1 MLRAIVIDS
10 FDKMKKYI
18 SIEIINKHL
27 DDIYKE
33 NFSNTSNLSNISNL
47 SNATKE
53 QLKDI
58 TDICNKEL
66 NRISLENNEQNIQN
80 VQNSQRYENVKQ
92 NLINEINTYLL
103 QNSNHSNHSNHSNYS
118 NKSNNLNILNNL
130 NDNQKT
136 NISNTFSNNIDVA
149 KELYKKCRDT
159 LDENKRFII
168 REPNKII
175 DEMREYCNNYKKENI
190 QDLNKIVYT
199 VSLELKQ
206 KSDNTAIYRISQ
218 QLNKQANLNT
228 FYNQNNKMDLKN
240 NGLVW
245 LMNHQKTS
253 FNSLFDKPNNTF
265 LNSLL
270 NELKTVDDPHTNVF
284 ITTKMNILSLLKL
297 QTGNPVNISKNSI
310 VGFFDKIN
318 GTGTNFDINLNNDIE
333 LCKEDTNSIQ
343 IENSSFELN
352 YSNVSKNYYTPLNII
367 NVKNKIETMNIDDFL
382 TIDIKDIK
390 NEQNDEKNISLKY
403 KNISEQEI
411 NNFLNENNKET
422 KNNTFNEKELFI

>member
-10 FDKMKKYI
+10 FDKMRKYI

-33 NFSNTSNLSNISNL
+33 NFSSISNL

-58 TDICNKEL
+58 TNICNKEL
-66 NRISLENNEQNIQN
+66 NKISLENNEQNIQN

-92 NLINEINTYLL
+92 NLINKINTYLL
-103 QNSNHSNHSNHSNYS
+103 QNSNHSNNLNHLKNDQKVNNSNNTS
-118 NKSNNLNILNNL
+118 NKIN
-130 NDNQKT
+130 
-136 NISNTFSNNIDVA
+136 VA

-190 QDLNKIVYT
+190 KDINKIVYT

-206 KSDNTAIYRISQ
+206 KSANTAIYRIAQ
-218 QLNKQANLNT
+218 QLNKQSSLNT
-228 FYNQNNKMDLKN
+228 FYNQNNKMDLIN
-240 NGLVW
+240 NSLLW
-245 LMNHQKTS
+245 LLNHQNTS
-253 FNSLFDKPNNTF
+253 FNNLFNNSNNPF
-265 LNSLL
+265 INSLVE
-270 NELKTVDDPHTNVF
+270 ELKDVDDPHTNIF
-284 ITTKMNILSLLKL
+284 ITTKMSVLSLLKF

-310 VGFFDKIN
+310 VGFFNKIN
-318 GTGTNFDINLNNDIE
+318 GAGTNFDINLNNDIE

-343 IENSSFELN
+343 IENSSFESN

-367 NVKNKIETMNIDDFL
+367 NVKNKIEAMNINDFL
-382 TIDIKDIK
+382 IDIKDIK
-390 NEQNDEKNISLKY
+390 NIKNEQNNEKNIPLKY

-411 NNFLNENNKET
+411 NNFLNENNKKET
-422 KNNTFNEKELFI
+422 NNTFDERELFV

>member
-18 SIEIINKHL
+18 PIEIINKHL

-33 NFSNTSNLSNISNL
+33 NVSNVSNISNISNL

-58 TDICNKEL
+58 TDICNKVL
-66 NRISLENNEQNIQN
+66 NKISFENNEQNIQN
-80 VQNSQRYENVKQ
+80 RQGYENVKQ

-103 QNSNHSNHSNHSNYS
+103 QNSNHSN
-118 NKSNNLNILNNL
+118 NLNELNYL
-130 NDNQKT
+130 KNDQKANNT
-136 NISNTFSNNIDVA
+136 NKIDVA

-159 LDENKRFII
+159 LDENRRFII

-190 QDLNKIVYT
+190 QDINKIIYT

-206 KSDNTAIYRISQ
+206 KSDNTAIYRIAQ
-218 QLNKQANLNT
+218 QLNKQSNLNT
-228 FYNQNNKMDLKN
+228 FYNQNNKMDLIN
-240 NGLVW
+240 NSLVW
-245 LMNHQKTS
+245 LLNHQNTS
-253 FNSLFDKPNNTF
+253 FNSLFNNSNNPFT
-265 LNSLL
+265 NSLIE
-270 NELKTVDDPHTNVF
+270 ELKNVDDPHTNIF
-284 ITTKMNILSLLKL
+284 ITTKMSVLSLLKF

-310 VGFFDKIN
+310 VGFFNKIN
-318 GTGTNFDINLNNDIE
+318 GIGTNFDINLSNDIE

-343 IENSSFELN
+343 IENSSFESN

-367 NVKNKIETMNIDDFL
+367 NVKNKIEAMNINNFL
-382 TIDIKDIK
+382 IDIKDIK
-390 NEQNDEKNISLKY
+390 NIKNEQNNEKDIPLKY
-403 KNISEQEI
+403 KNVSEQEI
-411 NNFLNENNKET
+411 DSFLNENNKKET
-422 KNNTFNEKELFI
+422 NNTFDERELFV

>member
-33 NFSNTSNLSNISNL
+33 NFSNTSNVSNISNL

-80 VQNSQRYENVKQ
+80 NSNVQNVQKNQRYENIKQ

-103 QNSNHSNHSNHSNYS
+103 QNSNHSNN
-118 NKSNNLNILNNL
+118 SNNLNVLNDLNN
-130 NDNQKT
+130 NQKT
-136 NISNTFSNNIDVA
+136 NISNTFSNNNINVP

-228 FYNQNNKMDLKN
+228 INNQNNKMDLKN

-270 NELKTVDDPHTNVF
+270 NELKTVDDPHTNMF

-310 VGFFDKIN
+310 VGFFNKIN

-343 IENSSFELN
+343 IENSSFEPN

-382 TIDIKDIK
+382 TIDIKNIK

-403 KNISEQEI
+403 ENNSEQEI

-422 KNNTFNEKELFI
+422 KNNTFDEKELFI